1 VPNVPSRS
9 RSNPLALAVL
19 GCLFEKPM
27 HPYEMAQTMRLRAKH
42 ESIKLNYGSLYGVV
56 EGLERRGLIRP
67 LETTR
72 QGRRPQRT
80 VYEIT
85 ATGTVEMNEWLSELV
100 AVPVKEYLQY
110 EAALSL
116 LHGLPP
122 DEAVPLLRQRC
133 SALEVTLDESEARS
147 EGADKRG
154 IPRIFVIEEEYKVAL
169 LRTELEFTRTLIADI
184 ESGELS
190 GVDEW
195 RSWYEPGGPGV
206 EQAGAPDHPAPPA
219 PPASAEPADDTADID
234 DSADT
239 DVADDTTDTTGDD

>member
-1 VPNVPSRS
+1 VPNVPPRS

-27 HPYEMAQTMRLRAKH
+27 HPYEMAQTMRSRAKH

-85 ATGTVEMNEWLSELV
+85 EAGTVEMNEWLSELV

-133 SALEVTLDESEARS
+133 SALEITLDENEARY
-147 EGADKRG
+147 EGAEKRG
-154 IPRIFVIEEEYKVAL
+154 IPRIFMIEEEYKLAL
-169 LRTELEFTRTLIADI
+169 LRTELEFTRVLIADI

-190 GVDEW
+190 GVAEW
-195 RSWYEPGGPGV
+195 RSWYEPGGPGA
-206 EQAGAPDHPAPPA
+206 ERADLADPTGSTASPAPG
-219 PPASAEPADDTADID
+219 EPADRGD
-234 DSADT
+234 DAR
-239 DVADDTTDTTGDD
+239 ADDTHDNDTTGDN